1 MLVYASSVE
10 KFKAVLYFSPS
21 EEHNTCTPKGKL
33 SDTQLAIS
41 CEFDFYV
48 HLFLNKPPY
57 DTFCIDYQ

>member
-1 MLVYASSVE
+1 MSVYASSVE

-21 EEHNTCTPKGKL
+21 ENTILLKASLGDP
-33 SDTQLAIS
+33 QLAIS